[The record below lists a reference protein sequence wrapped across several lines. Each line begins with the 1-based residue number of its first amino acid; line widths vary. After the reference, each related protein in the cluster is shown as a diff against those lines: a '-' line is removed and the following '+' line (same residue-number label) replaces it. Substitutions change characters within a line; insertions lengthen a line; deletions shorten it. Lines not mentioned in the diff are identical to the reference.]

1 MQIINIVTYFPLV
14 FFNLG
19 TDGKE
24 NCNFKIHY
32 DLIKWLLTFL
42 CYSNATTHSFVDK
55 LLATVFL
62 VMLSYILKS
71 SRTMTDFSA
80 SVKVQLWEAR

>member
-24 NCNFKIHY
+24 NHNFKI
-32 DLIKWLLTFL
+32 
-42 CYSNATTHSFVDK
+42 
-55 LLATVFL
+55 
-62 VMLSYILKS
+62 
-71 SRTMTDFSA
+71 R
-80 SVKVQLWEAR
+80 